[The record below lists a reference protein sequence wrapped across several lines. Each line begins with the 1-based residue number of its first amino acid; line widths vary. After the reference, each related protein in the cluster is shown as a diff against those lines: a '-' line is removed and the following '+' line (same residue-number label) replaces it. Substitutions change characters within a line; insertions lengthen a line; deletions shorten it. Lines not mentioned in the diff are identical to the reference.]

1 MFLYQIAI
9 KFQMLENSA
18 KIYIFMLF
26 IFLELILPV
35 QEERPVSVILGVLL
49 CFRHLVPHLS
59 DAMSSQNFKGN
70 VTIIQNEEDMWV
82 TKEQLLKVCYSI

>member
-1 MFLYQIAI
+1 MLSCSLY
-9 KFQMLENSA
+9 FV
-18 KIYIFMLF
+18 
-26 IFLELILPV
+26 ELILPV
-35 QEERPVSVILGVLL
+35 QEERPVYVILGVLL

-82 TKEQLLKVCYSI
+82 TKEQLLKVCYSS